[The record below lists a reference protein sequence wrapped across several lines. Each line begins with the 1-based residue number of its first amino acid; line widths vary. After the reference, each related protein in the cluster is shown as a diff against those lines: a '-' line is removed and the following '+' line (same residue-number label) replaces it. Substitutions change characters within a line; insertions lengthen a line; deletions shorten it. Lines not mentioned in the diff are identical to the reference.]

1 MKKLA
6 LNLCAGVSIVL
17 LQACDN
23 YTSKPLCNN
32 ENATTIPGIEG
43 TYTVSIQGP
52 EYDIATTEVK
62 IESDPANLSHLKFTG
77 FDKEKSLVSSTDA
90 ALCHINGRNILQATE
105 ENGIG
110 YSYSA
115 LLHSAESLTYQP
127 VAFDRVTLDLLGI
140 SWKVVQV
147 PTSDRLALGGQKL
160 IKSDSGREGLL
171 VENSGIP
178 LQEVW
183 KTARIMPLGFSLLK
197 K

>member
-1 MKKLA
+1 MKKFA
-6 LNLCAGVSIVL
+6 LNLCAGVSLVL

-23 YTSKPLCNN
+23 YTSRPLCNN

-52 EYDIATTEVK
+52 GYDISTTEVK
-62 IESDPANLSHLKFTG
+62 IESDPENLSHLKFKG
-77 FDKEKSLVSSTDA
+77 FDKDKSLVNSTDA
-90 ALCHINGRNILQATE
+90 ALCHINGRNILQVPE
-105 ENGIG
+105 ESGIG

-160 IKSDSGREGLL
+160 IKTDNGHDGLL
-171 VENSGIP
+171 VDNDGIP

-183 KTARIMPLGFSLLK
+183 KTARIMPVGFSLLK